1 MLYFSFQQKKKL
13 FHWFDKFRL
22 NREALPVKTAK
33 STFVTF
39 FVLSGAASSFICEI
53 FSFVTVANQE
63 AILLRTYANLGSLVA
78 RGLEMNQRAP

>member
-1 MLYFSFQQKKKL
+1 MNSSVFGTILFKRPFDFRFTVLILILYSSFQQKKL

-39 FVLSGAASSFICEI
+39 FVLSGAASSFICEV
-53 FSFVTVANQE
+53 FSFVTVAN
-63 AILLRTYANLGSLVA
+63 
-78 RGLEMNQRAP
+78 